1 MRPGDCSDAERLSS
15 GPGTRGRRPRP
26 PAGGYHGIPGVPM
39 SWIAWLRGRDE
50 VGSRSY
56 DFIAECPFW
65 QTWWFRIV
73 VIAAGI
79 CVIGFFR
86 LAMK

>member
-1 MRPGDCSDAERLSS
+1 
-15 GPGTRGRRPRP
+15 
-26 PAGGYHGIPGVPM
+26 M